1 MSFLKDNREAVKQ
14 EAIGSWGN
22 STCAIYVQ
30 DTISC
35 VPSLIEIRQV
45 QGVAEWWQYME
56 FTIYKSK
63 REHEYPLLE
72 TEYIKLW

>member
-14 EAIGSWGN
+14 EAIGSG
-22 STCAIYVQ
+22 AIYVQ

-35 VPSLIEIRQV
+35 VPSLIEIKQV